1 MNKILLTT
9 GLLLSLLISSTFAQ
23 NASWDQK
30 VDDILLEKLHNDANV
45 SFIIMMKA
53 QADLSASKRIRGKVN
68 KATFVHEQLSQLAR
82 VSQKPILEIL
92 KANGAEY
99 HTLSIVNVIKTSGG
113 LQLVKLLAERT
124 DVANIQDNP
133 YVKFDA
139 PRPTINTGARVLE
152 WGITKIQA
160 DKVWALGHRGGN
172 VVIGGQD
179 TGYEWEHPALITKY
193 RGYDETGGDAEHNY
207 NWHDAIHDYSPL
219 HSTQENPCGLD
230 SPVPCDDNNHG
241 THTMGTM
248 LGADG
253 DNEIGVAPDAEW
265 CACRNM
271 ERGWGSPFSYI
282 ECFEW
287 FVAPTDLNG
296 ENPDPSKGPHVI
308 ANSWGCPEIEG
319 CFPSNFEMMNMA
331 VENLRAAGTVVVV
344 SAGNSGSECNSITNP
359 AAIFEGSFTVGAVA
373 INDTIANFSSRGS
386 VEVDSSGR
394 LKPNISAPGVQVRSS
409 IRDGAYATFS
419 GTSMAGPHVAGV
431 VALMISANPELAGE
445 VDIIEDII
453 ETTAIPAT
461 SDEECGGVDGMS
473 VPNNTYGFGRIDA
486 LAAVEKALTI
496 FPVSTTSA
504 SPQQLHVFPNP
515 SKGFVNMELINITGP
530 VTLKIYN
537 VNGSLVYL
545 DRFESSSKQ
554 VYNLELNMTSGMYL
568 YRLEQEGNLF
578 DGKIVIE

>member
-1 MNKILLTT
+1 MMKKTFTLIFLVL
-9 GLLLSLLISSTFAQ
+9 GLIGLQSHAQ
-23 NASWDQK
+23 VESWESK
-30 VDDILLEKLHNDANV
+30 VDETLIEKLQTGSAP
-45 SFIIMMKA
+45 FIIMLKE
-53 QADLSASKRIRGKVN
+53 QADLSGAKNIRGKVN
-68 KATFVHEQLSQLAR
+68 KATFVHHELSKLAER
-82 VSQKPILEIL
+82 TQQPLLEIL
-92 KANGAEY
+92 ETNGKTY
-99 HTLSIVNVIKTSGG
+99 QRLFIVNVIQTEGN
-113 LQLVKLLAERT
+113 LELVRLIASRS

-133 YVKFDA
+133 YVQFDS
-139 PRPTINTGARVLE
+139 PRAEQNSGARVLE
-152 WGITKIQA
+152 WGLTKIQA
-160 DKVWALGHRGGN
+160 DKVWEMGHRGAD

-179 TGYEWEHPALITKY
+179 TGYEWEHPALMTKY
-193 RGYDETGGDAEHNY
+193 RGYDATGEADHNY
-207 NWHDAIHDYSPL
+207 NWHDAIHEFSPL
-219 HSTQENPCGLD
+219 HDTQENPCGLD

-248 LGADG
+248 VGSDG
-253 DNEIGVAPDAEW
+253 ENEIGVAPDAKW

-271 ERGWGSPFSYI
+271 ERGWGSPISYI

-319 CFPSNFEMMNMA
+319 CFPSNFAMMNLA

-394 LKPNISAPGVQVRSS
+394 MKPNISAPGVQVRSS
-409 IRDGAYATFS
+409 VRGGVYATFS
-419 GTSMAGPHVAGV
+419 GTSMSGPHVAGV

-461 SDEECGGVDGMS
+461 SDEECGGVTGDMI
-473 VPNNTYGFGRIDA
+473 PNNTYGFGRIDA
-486 LAAVEKALTI
+486 LAAVEKAMTI
-496 FPVSTTSA
+496 FPVNVLEIQEEFVT
-504 SPQQLHVFPNP
+504 VFPNP
-515 SKGFVNMELINITGP
+515 TDDYINFNFTNISEDVILEVRDVTGR
-530 VTLKIYN
+530 
-537 VNGSLVYL
+537 LVYINK
-545 DRFESSSKQ
+545 FNSAKESTLSFNVSSI
-554 VYNLELNMTSGMYL
+554 SGMYFYNIRYQDKVL
-568 YRLEQEGNLF
+568 S
-578 DGKIVIE
+578 GKFVKR